1 MIRRPAA
8 RYAIPIL
15 IGGIAVVLLGG
26 AGLAYLFFHPSP
38 AAVGVATAS
47 PGSSTSSTT
56 DPAGSPA
63 AGDSPAAAGSLAG
76 TWNVDPSIGSFNYS
90 ANDFSG
96 SFVGYRID
104 EQLANIGANTA
115 VGRTPDVTGT
125 LVVDGTSVTSVDV
138 SADLSSLQSDDQRRD
153 GQVRRLDLGT
163 ATFKLT
169 SPIALATLPTDGSTV
184 DATARG
190 DLTIHGVT
198 KRVEIPVQASRKGDV
213 VTVTGSV
220 PIVFAD
226 YDVTP
231 PTSFIAVSVEDHGI
245 IEFQLHFSHA

>member
-1 MIRRPAA
+1 MIRRPAP

-15 IGGIAVVLLGG
+15 IGAVGVALLGG

-38 AAVGVATAS
+38 AAVGVATAA
-47 PGSSTSSTT
+47 PGSSTSSTAA
-56 DPAGSPA
+56 PAG
-63 AGDSPAAAGSLAG
+63 SPAAAGSLTAGSLPG
-76 TWNVDPSIGSFNYS
+76 TWNVDPSVGSFNYS

-96 SFVGYRID
+96 SFVGYRIN

-115 VGRTPDVTGT
+115 VGRTPDVTGS
-125 LVVDGTSVTSVDV
+125 LVVNGSSITSVDI

-153 GQVRRLDLGT
+153 GQVWRLSLGT
-163 ATFKLT
+163 ATFKLA
-169 SPIALATLPTDGSTV
+169 SPIELATLPTDGSTV
-184 DATARG
+184 DATATG
-190 DLTIHGVT
+190 DLTIRDVT
-198 KRVEIPVQASRKGDV
+198 KRVEIPVQASRSGDV

-226 YDVTP
+226 YGVTP

>member
-1 MIRRPAA
+1 MIRRPAPRA
-8 RYAIPIL
+8 AIPIL

-38 AAVGVATAS
+38 AAVGVPTAA
-47 PGSSTSSTT
+47 PGSSTSSAT
-56 DPAGSPA
+56 DPAGSAAA
-63 AGDSPAAAGSLAG
+63 AGSPATAGSLAG
-76 TWNVDPSIGSFNYS
+76 TWNVDPSIGSFNYA

-96 SFVGYRID
+96 SFVGYRIN

-115 VGRTPDVTGT
+115 VGRTPDVTGS
-125 LVVDGTSVTSVDV
+125 LVVDGTSVTSVDI

-153 GQVRRLDLGT
+153 GQVGRLNLGT

-169 SPIALATLPTDGSTV
+169 SPIALATLPADGSTV
-184 DATARG
+184 DATASG

-198 KRVEIPVQASRKGDV
+198 KRVEIPVRASRSGDV

-226 YDVTP
+226 YEVTP

>member
-1 MIRRPAA
+1 MIRRPAP

-15 IGGIAVVLLGG
+15 IGGVAVALLG
-26 AGLAYLFFHPSP
+26 AVGLAYLFFHPSP
-38 AAVGVATAS
+38 AAVGSGTAS
-47 PGSSTSSTT
+47 PGSSTAAPTAPTASATSG
-56 DPAGSPA
+56 GSL
-63 AGDSPAAAGSLAG
+63 DAGSLTG

-115 VGRTPDVTGT
+115 VGRTPDVTGS
-125 LVVDGTSVTSVDV
+125 LAVDGTSVTSVDI
-138 SADLSSLQSDDQRRD
+138 SADLGSLQSDDQRRD

-163 ATFKLT
+163 ATFKLAG
-169 SPIALATLPTDGSTV
+169 PIALGTLPADGSTV
-184 DATARG
+184 DATATG

-198 KRVEIPVQASRKGDV
+198 KRVDIPVQASRSGDT

-226 YDVTP
+226 YGVTP

>member
-1 MIRRPAA
+1 MIRRPAP

-15 IGGIAVVLLGG
+15 VGGIAVALLGA

-38 AAVGVATAS
+38 AAVGVATPA
-47 PGSSTSSTT
+47 PGSSASATAA
-56 DPAGSPA
+56 PAGSA
-63 AGDSPAAAGSLAG
+63 ANAGSVAPGALAG
-76 TWNVDPSIGSFNYS
+76 TWNVDPSVGSFNYS

-96 SFVGYRID
+96 SFVGYRIN

-115 VGRTPDVTGT
+115 VGRTPDVTGS
-125 LVVDGTSVTSVDV
+125 LVVDGTSITTVQI
-138 SADLSSLQSDDQRRD
+138 SADLTSLQSDDQRRD
-153 GQVRRLDLGT
+153 GQVRRLSLGT
-163 ATFKLT
+163 ATFALA
-169 SPIALATLPTDGSTV
+169 SPIALVTLPTDGSTV
-184 DATARG
+184 DATATG

-198 KRVEIPVQASRKGDV
+198 KRVDIPVQASRTGDV

-226 YDVTP
+226 YGVTP

>member
-1 MIRRPAA
+1 MIRRPAP

-15 IGGIAVVLLGG
+15 IGAVAVALLGG

-38 AAVGVATAS
+38 AAVGVATAA
-47 PGSSTSSTT
+47 PGSSPQSVESLL
-56 DPAGSPA
+56 AGSPA
-63 AGDSPAAAGSLAG
+63 PAGSLAARSLAG
-76 TWNVDPSIGSFNYS
+76 TWNVDPSVGSFNYS

-96 SFVGYRID
+96 SFVGYRIN

-115 VGRTPDVTGT
+115 VGRTPDVTGS
-125 LVVDGTSVTSVDV
+125 LVVDGSTITSVDI

-153 GQVRRLDLGT
+153 GQVGRLNLGT
-163 ATFKLT
+163 ATFKLA
-169 SPIALATLPTDGSTV
+169 SPIALPTLPTDGSTV
-184 DATARG
+184 DATATG

-198 KRVEIPVQASRKGDV
+198 KHVEIPVQASRSGEV

-226 YDVTP
+226 YGVTP

>member
-1 MIRRPAA
+1 MVRRPAP
-8 RYAIPIL
+8 RYAIPAL
-15 IGGIAVVLLGG
+15 IAIVVLGIAGV
-26 AGLAYLFFHPSP
+26 AGLGYLFFHPSP
-38 AAVGVATAS
+38 AAVSVASAA
-47 PGSSTSSTT
+47 PGGSQPSTT

-63 AGDSPAAAGSLAG
+63 PAGSLAGGSLAG
-76 TWNVDPSIGSFNYS
+76 TWNVDPSVGTFNYG

-96 SFVGYRID
+96 SFVGYRIN

-115 VGRTPDVTGT
+115 VGRTPDVTGS
-125 LVVDGTSVTSVDV
+125 LVLDGSSITSVDI

-153 GQVRRLDLGT
+153 GQVGRLNLGT
-163 ATFKLT
+163 ATFKLA
-169 SPIALATLPTDGSTV
+169 SPIALAALPTDGSTV
-184 DATARG
+184 DATATG

-198 KRVEIPVQASRKGDV
+198 KRVEIPVQASRSGDV

-226 YDVTP
+226 YGVTP

>member
-1 MIRRPAA
+1 LIRRPAP

-15 IGGIAVVLLGG
+15 IGVVAVALLGG

-38 AAVGVATAS
+38 AAVGVATAA
-47 PGSSTSSTT
+47 PGSSTSSTAA
-56 DPAGSPA
+56 PAGSTA
-63 AGDSPAAAGSLAG
+63 AGSVAAGSLAG
-76 TWNVDPSIGSFNYS
+76 TWNVDPSVGSFNYS
-90 ANDFSG
+90 ADDFSG
-96 SFVGYRID
+96 SFVGYRIN

-115 VGRTPDVTGT
+115 VGRTPDVTGS
-125 LVVDGTSVTSVDV
+125 LSVDGSSVTSVDI

-153 GQVRRLDLGT
+153 GQVGRLNLGT
-163 ATFKLT
+163 ATFKLA
-169 SPIALATLPTDGSTV
+169 SPIALATLLTDGSTV
-184 DATARG
+184 DATASG

-198 KRVEIPVQASRKGDV
+198 KRVDITVQASRSGDV

-226 YDVTP
+226 YGVTP

-245 IEFQLHFSHA
+245 IEFQLHFKHA

>member
-1 MIRRPAA
+1 MIRRPAPP
-8 RYAIPIL
+8 YGIPIL
-15 IGGIAVVLLGG
+15 IAAIAVALLGG

-38 AAVGVATAS
+38 APVGVASVA
-47 PGSSTSSTT
+47 PGSSQSSTAA
-56 DPAGSPA
+56 PAG
-63 AGDSPAAAGSLAG
+63 SPAAAGSLAAGSLAG
-76 TWNVDPSIGSFNYS
+76 TWSVDPSVGSFNYS

-96 SFVGYRID
+96 SFVGYRIN

-125 LVVDGTSVTSVDV
+125 LVVDGSSITSVEI

-153 GQVRRLDLGT
+153 GQVGRLNLGT
-163 ATFKLT
+163 ATFKLA
-169 SPIALATLPTDGSTV
+169 SPIALSSLPVAGATI
-184 DATARG
+184 DATATG

-198 KRVEIPVQASRKGDV
+198 KRVEIPVQATRTGDV
-213 VTVTGSV
+213 VTVTGSI

-226 YDVTP
+226 YGVTP

>member
-1 MIRRPAA
+1 MIRRPAP
-8 RYAIPIL
+8 RFAIPIVV
-15 IGGIAVVLLGG
+15 GGIAVVLLGG

-38 AAVGVATAS
+38 AAVGVATGP
-47 PGSSTSSTT
+47 PGSSTSPTT
-56 DPAGSPA
+56 DPEGSPT
-63 AGDSPAAAGSLAG
+63 AGGSPAAAGSLAG
-76 TWNVDPSIGSFNYS
+76 TWNVDPSIGTFNYS

-96 SFVGYRID
+96 SFVGYRIE

-125 LVVDGTSVTSVDV
+125 LVVDGTSVTGVDI

-169 SPIALATLPTDGSTV
+169 SPIALATLPADGSTV
-184 DATARG
+184 DATASG

-245 IEFQLHFSHA
+245 IEFQLRFSHA